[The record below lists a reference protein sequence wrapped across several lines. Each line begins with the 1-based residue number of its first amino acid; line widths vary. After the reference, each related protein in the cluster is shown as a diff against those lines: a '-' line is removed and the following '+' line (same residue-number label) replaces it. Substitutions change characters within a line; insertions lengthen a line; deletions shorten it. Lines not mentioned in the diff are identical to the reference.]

1 LNRQLDTQLRKDKGG
16 EFLMPRY
23 KQDSGSAYER
33 LREQAVAAL
42 SKVRKDIRTIESE
55 LSSMRRQEEQIGQ
68 LAGDVSNQSNGADAP
83 ERRGGRMD
91 WRAVLAKLPKRFK
104 ASDVRKVRGLANKP
118 SGEIFG
124 AVTRW
129 IDAGMVKRKERGVY
143 ERV

>member
-1 LNRQLDTQLRKDKGG
+1 
-16 EFLMPRY
+16 MPRY

-42 SKVRKDIRTIESE
+42 GKVRKEIRDLESE
-55 LSSMRRQEEQIGQ
+55 LSGMRRQEEQLGLI
-68 LAGDVSNQSNGADAP
+68 AGDVSSRSNGSDAP
-83 ERRGGRMD
+83 EPRGGRMD
-91 WRAVLAKLPKRFK
+91 WRAVLDKLPKRFK
-104 ASDVRKVRGLANKP
+104 ASDVRKVRGLANKR